1 LSREKLK
8 AKRIRQ
14 QSAVSRAL
22 LLDATERLMVLE
34 GYASVTTRR
43 VASMVGLTGALVHY
57 YYPTTEDLLV
67 ATYRRA
73 VERHDERVRQA
84 LGSDR
89 PLHALW
95 SFYSDPNRMS
105 LGVEFMAM
113 ANHRK
118 IIRAEIREHDERDR
132 RLQADALSSILADG
146 NIDLRTCPPLCAAM
160 LLSAISRGLVM
171 DEILG
176 ISCAHRE
183 TRAFIERLLGQ
194 IERTRKS
201 HSGLQRPPRRTKSA
215 GVKRRSRRPPKS

>member
-1 LSREKLK
+1 
-8 AKRIRQ
+8 
-14 QSAVSRAL
+14 
-22 LLDATERLMVLE
+22 MVLE

-43 VASMVGLTGALVHY
+43 VASMVGLTAALVHY

-84 LGSDR
+84 LASDR

-95 SFYSDPNRMS
+95 SFFSDPNRMS

-118 IIRAEIREHDERDR
+118 GIRAEIREHDERDR
-132 RLQADALSSILADG
+132 RLQAEVLSSVLAAG
-146 NIDLRTCPPLCAAM
+146 KIDLRTCPPLCAAM

-183 TRAFIERLLGQ
+183 TRAFVERLLGE
-194 IERTRKS
+194 IETRKS
-201 HSGLQRPPRRTKSA
+201 PIGSQRVPRRTKTT
-215 GVKRRSRRPPKS
+215 GTQRRRPRRTGS